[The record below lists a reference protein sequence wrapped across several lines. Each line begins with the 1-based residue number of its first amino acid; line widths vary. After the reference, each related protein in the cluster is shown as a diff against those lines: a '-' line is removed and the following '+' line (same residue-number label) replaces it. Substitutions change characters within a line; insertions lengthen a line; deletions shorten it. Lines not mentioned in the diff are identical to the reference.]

1 MLSVRTFRWLLPALV
16 LGVVIALAV
25 SPGATPAVEAH
36 ALLVR
41 ADPPENAQLREPP
54 AQITLYFSEP
64 LEQQYSRVSV
74 VNQDGENVDERF
86 EFLAEDDAAMR
97 VFLLPIEPGFLS
109 VEWATVSKVDGHRID
124 GSFPL
129 TILNADGS
137 LPAGQP
143 PAASSST
150 AGDEP
155 DPLRVLDKWVLL
167 LAGSVLIGA
176 LAFVAYVTPRGVP
189 AGVPSDGFRRAV
201 GLWSGGAVVVLMLG
215 GLAELALQA
224 LDIDTSVSNVLSTQW
239 GERWLYR
246 NLLLLPVAGLVV
258 ALAAGLTN
266 RRLIAGLALA
276 DVAGYLVLTSSVS
289 HAGAGG
295 GSAWAI
301 AADFVHLLT
310 ASMWIG
316 MVIILALVFR
326 WTYANLDSGQ
336 RYPVLS
342 SALQRFSVVAAI
354 SVALLLFTGTVSA
367 VIEVGRV
374 GDLFDTDY
382 GIALTLKLV
391 LLLPLLAIAGYNAY
405 LLRPDFVEA
414 NDTTANLRDRQSLL
428 QDLERQLARR
438 IRYEAAVAV
447 VVLAVVS
454 LLVQLTPTRGR
465 LEPPDQGAGE
475 YVENVD
481 LGDLQ
486 VTFRITPNE
495 PGFNT
500 FEVYLAGEVYLED
513 GSDAVEGLRLE
524 FTDPNGFASESR
536 LILDPSNPPT
546 FYLGEG
552 PFLPEAGVWN
562 IVLNIRRSAGLD
574 LRPVFTVDVE
584 DTAPVATGSR
594 TGGSFDSPVD
604 FNPGSVTL
612 LALSALLSVAVIGGS
627 LPRTGRPEGYLGWLA
642 AEAAYRFAPVNVRP
656 VWALGGLIA
665 FGIALGLIVGNHLD
679 EPLSPDE
686 ASRENPIEATQESIA
701 RGAMLF
707 SQNCTICHG
716 ETGRGDGPAAP
727 SLSLQPAN
735 LYDHI
740 PIHPDVFFFGVISK
754 GLGGVMPAF
763 EGQLSE
769 EDRWN
774 ILNYLRATFTA
785 QPTNR

>member
-1 MLSVRTFRWLLPALV
+1 VFELL
-16 LGVVIALAV
+16 
-25 SPGATPAVEAH
+25 
-36 ALLVR
+36 
-41 ADPPENAQLREPP
+41 
-54 AQITLYFSEP
+54 
-64 LEQQYSRVSV
+64 
-74 VNQDGENVDERF
+74 
-86 EFLAEDDAAMR
+86 
-97 VFLLPIEPGFLS
+97 
-109 VEWATVSKVDGHRID
+109 
-124 GSFPL
+124 
-129 TILNADGS
+129 
-137 LPAGQP
+137 
-143 PAASSST
+143 
-150 AGDEP
+150 
-155 DPLRVLDKWVLL
+155 
-167 LAGSVLIGA
+167 
-176 LAFVAYVTPRGVP
+176 
-189 AGVPSDGFRRAV
+189 
-201 GLWSGGAVVVLMLG
+201 
-215 GLAELALQA
+215 LQA
-224 LDIDTSVSNVLSTQW
+224 LDIDTSVGNVLSTQW

-246 NLLLLPVAGLVV
+246 NLLLIPIAALVA
-258 ALAAGLTN
+258 ALAVGLSN
-266 RRLIAGLALA
+266 RRLVAVLALA
-276 DVAGYLVLTSSVS
+276 DAAVYLVLTSSVS

-295 GSAWAI
+295 GSTWAI

-310 ASMWIG
+310 ASVWIG
-316 MVIILALVFR
+316 MVVVLALVFR
-326 WTYANLDSGQ
+326 WASANLDSDR

-342 SALQRFSVVAAI
+342 NALQRFSVVAAI
-354 SVALLLFTGTVSA
+354 SVALLLLTGTVNA

-382 GIALTLKLV
+382 GLVLTLKLV

-405 LLRPDFVEA
+405 LLRPDFTEA
-414 NDTTANLRDRQSLL
+414 NDTTTNLRDRQSLL
-428 QDLERQLARR
+428 QDLERQLSRR
-438 IRYEAAVAV
+438 IRYEAAVAIVVLV
-447 VVLAVVS
+447 VVA

-465 LEPPDQGAGE
+465 IEAPDQGAGE

-481 LGDLQ
+481 VDTLQ

-500 FEVYLAGEVYLED
+500 FEVYLAGDVYLDD

-524 FTDPNGFASESR
+524 FTNPNGFASDSR

-552 PFLPEAGVWN
+552 PFLSESGVWN

-594 TGGSFDSPVD
+594 TGGSLDSPVD

-612 LALSALLSVAVIGGS
+612 LALTAMLSVAVIVGS
-627 LPRTGRPEGYLGWLA
+627 LPLGGRREGYLGWLA

-679 EPLSPDE
+679 KPLSKDE

-716 ETGRGDGPAAP
+716 ESGRGDGPAAATLP
-727 SLSLQPAN
+727 LQPAN

-740 PIHPDVFFFGVISK
+740 PFHPDQFFFGVISK
-754 GLGGVMPAF
+754 GLSGVMPAF

-774 ILNYLRATFTA
+774 ILNYLRDRFTE
-785 QPTNR
+785 QPADR